1 MGQKT
6 SHLLGKSGNLRLQSS
21 DGGMAL
27 GELRRQF
34 GGALLG
40 SPPFAGTF
48 PGRRAAEPD
57 IQDVFSLYRP
67 SRRVRASLLAA

>member
-1 MGQKT
+1 
-6 SHLLGKSGNLRLQSS
+6 
-21 DGGMAL
+21 MAL